1 MPADSVSHAPD
12 PVQHLFQL
20 ATGFILSS
28 ALYEIVHAGI
38 ADHLSSGPKTTA
50 ELARAT
56 NTNEDALYRI
66 LRALAG
72 VGVFAET
79 APRTF
84 GLTPAAELLQAKHP
98 RSLRDVMVFLP
109 DPFHLRVYADLGE
122 SLQTGR
128 PAGEKTLGMPVF
140 EYLARNRE
148 YSDVFNRAMT
158 TFSASMVPATIEAY
172 DFSGIGVLVDVAGG
186 QGELLMR
193 VLQAHPA
200 MRGVLMDLEH
210 VIEGAKPRL
219 AASGLGDRIQAVPGD
234 FFKAVPPG
242 GDAYIMKS
250 IIHDWDDDRATRILR
265 TIREAMGGKRA
276 KVILLEGVIE
286 PGNTPDFGKIMDLE
300 MLALPGGRER
310 TADEFRALFARAG
323 FELTSV
329 ARTKSPLCVIEGV
342 VSR

>member
-1 MPADSVSHAPD
+1 MAAESASHAPD
-12 PVQHLFQL
+12 PAQHLFQL
-20 ATGFILSS
+20 ATGFVVSS
-28 ALYEIVHAGI
+28 ALYEVANAGI

-56 NTNEDALYRI
+56 KTNEDALYRI
-66 LRALAG
+66 LRALAA

-98 RSLRDVMVFLP
+98 RSLRDIMVFLP
-109 DPFHLRVYADLGE
+109 DPFHMRVYADLGE
-122 SLQTGR
+122 SLRTGR
-128 PAGEKTLGMPVF
+128 PAGEKTVGMPVF
-140 EYLARNRE
+140 EYLAKDRE
-148 YSDVFNRAMT
+148 YSEVFNRAMT
-158 TFSASMVPATIEAY
+158 TFSASMVPAALEAY
-172 DFSGIGVLVDVAGG
+172 DFKGIGVLVDVAGG

-193 VLQAHPA
+193 VLQAHPQ
-200 MRGVLMDLEH
+200 MRGILMDLPH

-219 AASGLGDRIQAVPGD
+219 AASGLGGRIQAVPGD
-234 FFKAVPPG
+234 FFQAVPPG
-242 GDAYIMKS
+242 GDAYILKS
-250 IIHDWDDDRATRILR
+250 IIHDWDDGRALKILR
-265 TIREAMGGKRA
+265 TIRQAMGGRRA

-310 TADEFRALFARAG
+310 TADEFSALFAGAG

-329 ARTKSPLCVIEGV
+329 TRTTSPLCVIEAV
-342 VSR
+342 VSH